1 MSPSLNLCILFQ
13 RLKNR
18 HLQGQDNPAP
28 AFLYRE
34 LSMQQLN
41 LLLTSLPDG
50 ILLGFVYGLAAMGL
64 TLIWGVMN
72 VINLSHGPIIAL
84 GMFSTFFIY
93 TRLGVN
99 PYVGVIPIAILGLLV
114 GILIYTVAVHRVIN
128 APHLSSLLATFSVN
142 MIIIG
147 LGTAALTT
155 SPYNVDFSAGSVKL
169 GSTNLL
175 GSRLIAALVTML
187 FTSGLYLFLYR
198 TRPGK
203 YIRAVAN
210 NRSAAELM
218 GIPSTR
224 ILALSF
230 GLGTMLAAVSGA
242 LIATFFPFSI
252 LSGSGYEIKS
262 FVIGVLGGLGNPIGA
277 LFGGLILGILESAIP
292 AFMESSWVP
301 VIEFGLFV
309 VILLVRPSGLFGAKK

>member
-1 MSPSLNLCILFQ
+1 
-13 RLKNR
+13 
-18 HLQGQDNPAP
+18 
-28 AFLYRE
+28 
-34 LSMQQLN
+34 MQQIN

-50 ILLGFVYGLAAMGL
+50 ISLGFVYGLAAMGL

-84 GMFSTFFIY
+84 GMFGTFFLFI
-93 TRLGVN
+93 RMGVN
-99 PYVGVIPIAILGLLV
+99 PYLGLFLVAVLGLLLGV
-114 GILIYTVAVHRVIN
+114 LIYFVAVNRVIN

-147 LGTAALTT
+147 IGTAVLTT
-155 SPYNVDFSAGSVKL
+155 SPYNVDFNMGSFQL
-169 GSTNLL
+169 GNTTVL
-175 GSRLIAALVTML
+175 GTRVIAALIAIL
-187 FTSGLYLFLYR
+187 FTAGLYLFLYR

-203 YIRAVAN
+203 YVRAVAN
-210 NRSAAELM
+210 NRDAAELM

-230 GLGTMLAAVSGA
+230 GIGTMLAAVSGA

-252 LSGSGYEIKS
+252 LSGSSYELKS

-277 LFGGLILGILESAIP
+277 LFGGLILGVLEGIIP
-292 AFMESSWVP
+292 AFMETSWVP

-309 VILLVRPSGLFGAKK
+309 LILLVRPTGIFGAKQ

>member
-1 MSPSLNLCILFQ
+1 
-13 RLKNR
+13 
-18 HLQGQDNPAP
+18 
-28 AFLYRE
+28 
-34 LSMQQLN
+34 MQQLN

-50 ILLGFVYGLAAMGL
+50 ILLGFVYGVAAMGL

-84 GMFSTFFIY
+84 GMFGTFILFINM
-93 TRLGVN
+93 GIN
-99 PYVGVIPIAILGLLV
+99 PYIGLLFIAVLGLLLGV
-114 GILIYTVAVHRVIN
+114 LIYFVAVHRVID

-147 LGTAALTT
+147 IGTAAFTT
-155 SPYNVDFSAGSVKL
+155 SPYNVDFNMGSFQIGSATIL
-169 GSTNLL
+169 GTRLVAA
-175 GSRLIAALVTML
+175 LIAIL
-187 FTSGLYLFLYR
+187 FTGGLYLFLYR

-203 YIRAVAN
+203 FIRAVTN
-210 NRSAAELM
+210 NRAAAELM
-218 GIPSTR
+218 GVPSTR

-242 LIATFFPFSI
+242 LIATFFPFNI
-252 LSGSGYEIKS
+252 LSGGGYELKS

-277 LFGGLILGILESAIP
+277 LFGGLILGVLEGIIP
-292 AFMESSWVP
+292 AFLNTSWVP

-309 VILLVRPSGLFGAKK
+309 VILLIRPTGLFGAKQ